1 MTTPLLEVRHLS
13 VDYVTTHGP
22 VRAVHDVSFTL
33 ERGEIL
39 GLAGESGSGKS
50 TLMHAVLRT
59 LGPPAVI
66 RSGEVLLDG
75 EDLLTKSPA
84 ELQRLRWRR
93 AAFVF
98 QSAMQSLNPVMT
110 LGAQFADVFAH
121 HDGLS
126 RAEADRRTD
135 ALLER
140 VGISAHYRRRYPHEL
155 SGGMRQR
162 TGIALAMALNPPFI
176 VMDEPTTALDVV
188 VQKEILQD
196 LLAQRAEHDFAMV
209 FITHDLPLL
218 LDLAD
223 RLAILYAGRIAEV
236 GPSDRLSAAPRHPY
250 TRGLLNAFP
259 RLDGPRDIAASIPG
273 SSPNPTALP
282 PGCPFHPRC
291 ERSDERC
298 QQALPTWQGAST
310 DGFACFSPHDADV
323 QGVK

>member
-1 MTTPLLEVRHLS
+1 MSAPLLEVRNLS
-13 VDYVTTHGP
+13 VDYITTTGS
-22 VRAVHDVSFTL
+22 VRAVDGVSFTL

-66 RSGEVLLDG
+66 RSGEVRLNG
-75 EDLLTKSPA
+75 ADLLQMSAT
-84 ELQRLRWRR
+84 ELRQLRWRS
-93 AAFVF
+93 ASFVF

-110 LGAQFADVFAH
+110 VGQQFADLFAH
-121 HDGLS
+121 HEGLRRRES
-126 RAEADRRTD
+126 DRRTD

-140 VGISAHYRRRYPHEL
+140 VGISSHYRTRYPHEL

-162 TGIALAMALNPPFI
+162 TGIALAMALNPPLI

-196 LLAQRAEHDFAMV
+196 LLAQRSQDEFAMV

-223 RLAILYAGRIAEV
+223 RLAILHTGRIVEC
-236 GPSDRLSAAPRHPY
+236 GPSERLRRDPQHAY
-250 TRGLLNAFP
+250 TRQLLDAYP
-259 RLDGPRDIAASIPG
+259 RLG
-273 SSPNPTALP
+273 
-282 PGCPFHPRC
+282 
-291 ERSDERC
+291 
-298 QQALPTWQGAST
+298 
-310 DGFACFSPHDADV
+310 
-323 QGVK
+323 